1 MTSVRLI
8 AREAVDVC
16 VPSETISTMSYVV
29 DTVVSSLSK
38 TVDVDMV
45 PVDDNMLK

>member
-1 MTSVRLI
+1 LTSVRLI
-8 AREAVDVC
+8 VREAVDVC
-16 VPSETISTMSYVV
+16 VPSETISKMLYVV
-29 DTVVSSLSK
+29 NAAVSLSK